1 MRLVLGATLIA
12 GASFFVYLPS
22 LNGGF
27 ILDDNLLLTDNP
39 LIKASDGVWRF
50 WYTTHQPDYVPLTC
64 TTLWFEWRL
73 WGTNPMGY
81 HFDNVVLH
89 IAACLWLWTL
99 LQRLSIPGAF
109 LAALLFAVHPA
120 NVESVAWIE
129 QRKNTLALLFF
140 LLSMLW
146 YLHDDGG
153 RERTEG
159 EAEKSRECKKRRLGT
174 AGRWY
179 WLSLAA
185 FLLAMFRK
193 GSVAILPV
201 MLLLIVWWQRGQ
213 ITKWDLV
220 RSVPFFILAAV
231 LTPVIVWFVTHDF
244 GDTVRNADFTE
255 RLLGAGA
262 VVWFYLSKALL
273 PIQLVFVYPQCQIP
287 SGVTTWCLPLLGV
300 MAVTGLL
307 WWNRGCLWGS
317 SLLFAWSWFC
327 IALIP
332 VMGLTD
338 VGFMRFSLVADHYQQ
353 IALIGPVAL
362 ASAGWATWRS
372 HARSAAKPGFTLL
385 AGVAIGVL
393 ALLAW
398 RQSCLFADPITLYR
412 DTLAN
417 NPACSM
423 IHNNLGL
430 VLCDR
435 GRLDE
440 GINHLQLALRLTP
453 NYAEAHNNLGVA
465 LAKTDRAQEAIEQ
478 L

>member
-1 MRLVLGATLIA
+1 M
-12 GASFFVYLPS
+12 S
-22 LNGGF
+22 
-27 ILDDNLLLTDNP
+27 
-39 LIKASDGVWRF
+39 
-50 WYTTHQPDYVPLTC
+50 
-64 TTLWFEWRL
+64 
-73 WGTNPMGY
+73 
-81 HFDNVVLH
+81 VVVDSVADALH
-89 IAACLWLWTL
+89 S
-99 LQRLSIPGAF
+99 RAF

-129 QRKNTLALLFF
+129 QRKNTLALVFF
-140 LLSMLW
+140 LLSILW

-174 AGRWY
+174 AGSWY

-185 FLLAMFRK
+185 FLLAMFSK

-273 PIQLVFVYPQCQIP
+273 PIQLVFVYPQWQIP

-300 MAVTGLL
+300 VAVTGLL
-307 WWNRGCLWGS
+307 WWNRGCLWGR

-478 L
+478 LQAALELTPDYPEAHFNLGLIFAAQNRLEDAIRQYRESLRLRPNIRMRSTDWESCWPFRARRWKQSVISKRQSILSPITRRPITI